1 MYTVRTGPGR
11 KCLTFGDSI
20 CTQLGLVQEGKCLI
34 FGGSI
39 CTQLGLVQEGSA

>member
-1 MYTVRTGPGR
+1 MYSLDGPGR
-11 KCLTFGDSI
+11 KCLT
-20 CTQLGLVQEGKCLI
+20 

>member
-11 KCLTFGDSI
+11 KCLTFGGSL
-20 CTQLGLVQEGKCLI
+20 CTVRTGPGRKCLT